1 MLRDTRARRLTIWL
15 ATLAY
20 AVLASGLPL
29 PAGGGVTVPPAT
41 AAAKR
46 LAGKDCSRPFPCRD
60 KPCGCSSAEQCF
72 ANCCCNTPAELLAWA
87 RANRVAPGLIAK
99 LERRVA
105 AIQVISC
112 SAVTSC
118 CAVKSCCA
126 ATRPTSCCAERPAAP
141 PCPQE
146 CEAADG
152 GSQGVVVLAAMLAC
166 RGIAEQWLALGGG
179 PPPPP
184 VVAVLRILPLVV
196 ACSAGDASGSMERAE
211 PDAPPPRVA

>member
-1 MLRDTRARRLTIWL
+1 MLRDTRVRRLTIWL

-29 PAGGGVTVPPAT
+29 PAGGGAAVPPAT
-41 AAAKR
+41 AAKR

-87 RANRVAPGLIAK
+87 RANRVAPGLIAT

-105 AIQVISC
+105 AIQV
-112 SAVTSC
+112 TSC
-118 CAVKSCCA
+118 CAATSCSA
-126 ATRPTSCCAERPAAP
+126 ATRPTSCCAERPADP
-141 PCPQE
+141 PCPQA

-152 GSQGVVVLAAMLAC
+152 GSHGVVVLAAMLAC

-184 VVAVLRILPLVV
+184 VVAVLRILPLVG
-196 ACSAGDASGSMERAE
+196 ACAAGDASASSERAE